1 MGGGEG
7 EKVVLTK
14 IVLLVPLRRDF
25 LSWARAACTALRGL
39 HGPVEGSLTWAGAES
54 YESRSIGGA
63 RNRVF
68 LTQCKRSR
76 KSLSHKTRLAAM
88 RKRTLDAGRGGSG
101 SECEEQL

>member
-39 HGPVEGSLTWAGAES
+39 HGPVEGSLTWAG
-54 YESRSIGGA
+54 R
-63 RNRVF
+63 
-68 LTQCKRSR
+68 
-76 KSLSHKTRLAAM
+76 
-88 RKRTLDAGRGGSG
+88 
-101 SECEEQL
+101 